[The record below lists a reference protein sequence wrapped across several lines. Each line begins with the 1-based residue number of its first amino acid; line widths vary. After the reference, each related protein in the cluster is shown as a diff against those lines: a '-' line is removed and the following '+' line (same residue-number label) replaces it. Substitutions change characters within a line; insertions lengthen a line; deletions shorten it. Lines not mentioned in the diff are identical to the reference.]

1 MKFITVI
8 VITCFINTVLFA
20 QEQKIISDCTITYSV
35 NSLQEN
41 NIGSKTI
48 YIKGKDI
55 RIDLVSKTFQQTTF
69 YNGTNGDATVLKTV
83 GESKYISN
91 YKSPEWKKA
100 NEIYE
105 GIKVSFTGKAKQV
118 LNHNCR
124 EAILTFKN
132 GNSYTVYYDPALVP
146 SVMENPFEF
155 KNIPGLVLEYE
166 SSPKENEKITYT
178 ASKIDFTPVPSYQF
192 EIPKSGHRVLH

>member
-1 MKFITVI
+1 MKNITVI
-8 VITCFINTVLFA
+8 LIACFINPVLFA
-20 QEQKIISDCTITYSV
+20 QEQKIISDCTITYLV

-48 YIKGKDI
+48 YIKGKNI
-55 RIDLVSKTFQQTTF
+55 RIDLVSTAFQQTTF
-69 YNGTNGDATVLKTV
+69 YNATDGNATVLKTV

-91 YKSPEWKKA
+91 YKPAEWKKA

-105 GIKVSFTGKAKQV
+105 GIKVSFTGKTKQV
-118 LNHNCR
+118 LNHNCK

-132 GNSYTVYYDPALVP
+132 GNIYTVYYDPALVL

-166 SSPKENEKITYT
+166 SSLKENKKITYT

-192 EIPKSGHRVLH
+192 DIPKSGHRVLH

>member
-1 MKFITVI
+1 MKNTTFAVI
-8 VITCFINTVLFA
+8 ACFICTILFA
-20 QEQKIISDCTITYSV
+20 QEQKVISDCTITYSV
-35 NSLQEN
+35 NSLQAN
-41 NIGSKTI
+41 NIGSKTV
-48 YIKGKDI
+48 YIKGKNL
-55 RIDLVSKTFQQTTF
+55 RIDLVSKAFQQTTF
-69 YNGTNGDATVLKTV
+69 YDGTNGDATVLKTV

-91 YKSPEWKKA
+91 YKSAEWKKV

-105 GIKVSFTGKAKQV
+105 GIKVSFTGKTKQL
-118 LNHNCR
+118 LNYDCK

-132 GNSYTVYYDPALVP
+132 GNTYSVYYVPNLVP
-146 SVMENPFEF
+146 SVMESPFEF

-192 EIPKSGHRVLH
+192 DIPKTGHRVLH